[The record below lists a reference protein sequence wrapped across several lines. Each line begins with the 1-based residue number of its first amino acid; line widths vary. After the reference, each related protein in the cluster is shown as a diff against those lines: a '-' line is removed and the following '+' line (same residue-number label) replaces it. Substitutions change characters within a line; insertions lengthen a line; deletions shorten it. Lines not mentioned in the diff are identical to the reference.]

1 MQNNRFKYLI
11 LIIFLVSISL
21 IILLQF
27 NSGSSIQNLIGGN
40 KKLLEELQVQSKLQ
54 KLETDIIFIES
65 SIRGFV
71 ITKDT
76 AHLKG
81 VSEEID
87 LVQKEI
93 DEIDLVVNDKV
104 SEPMIKQL
112 KFLTKEKIDYG
123 HNILSVFYSKGKTA
137 AENIINT
144 KRGKEIRDS
153 ITAVIHNI
161 SKSRSSEL
169 SAISSSVNTNGTRAK
184 SWGIFLAVIAC
195 LSCIITFWY
204 FVSQGQRQQKLIKT
218 LDASEKKVREMAQ
231 IKEQFMANMSHEI
244 RTPMN
249 AILGFTTL
257 LQRTRLDN
265 TQEEY
270 VGSINSSAEN
280 LLAIINDILDL
291 SRIEAG
297 MMQIE
302 KIPFNL
308 KEILNSVTTMLSLK
322 AKNKNLYLKTVAD
335 DHLPAVLKGDAIRLT
350 QILMNIVG
358 NGLKFTHEGGVTLE
372 VNEVSRKGKKIFIRF
387 MVSDAGIGIES
398 EKLKNIFER
407 FQQAETDTSR
417 RYGGTGLGLSIVK
430 QLVELQNGEITV
442 SSTPD
447 KGSVFT
453 IILPYET
460 TTEAIKESDKIFNV
474 VQENLPQDI
483 KLLLVE
489 DNKMNRQLMKHLLH
503 QWKIDFDIAV
513 NGIEAVK
520 LVRNHEY
527 DLILMDIQMPEMD
540 GYTATK
546 KIRNELHSSIPI
558 IAMTAHALA
567 GEKEKCLSL
576 GMNDYLSKPID
587 EKNLY
592 KQITKYAIEN
602 KNRKQNFS
610 VIDLSYLHS
619 ISNGDKKFEQ
629 EMISSFV
636 NEIPGELNNLKN
648 AVEKKDYSAIG
659 SLAHGMKSSI
669 SYMGLRLLV
678 PLLQE
683 IEDGAGNGN
692 EFVKIHNDFVLVE
705 ATCKLA
711 INEAQELIE
720 D

>member
-669 SYMGLRLLV
+669 SYMGLRILV